1 MELKLWPSIIIE
13 HEGSYSSH
21 FTTDSLQANVEEVRL
36 VGHES
41 LASSQRELGA
51 QLIVLRDSVGQLETA
66 NSVVR
71 KDLELS
77 QKQES
82 LLKARMAEIG
92 KL

>member
-1 MELKLWPSIIIE
+1 M
-13 HEGSYSSH
+13 
-21 FTTDSLQANVEEVRL
+21 EEVRL